1 MLQYKLV
8 EKNSTPGVK
17 NSTQK
22 KFYASPKTNRAL
34 GVRAFAK
41 LATADA
47 SISVGDMENALD
59 LFGRTALQQ
68 LLQGHS
74 VEIPD
79 IGSLRITFRSEGVTQ
94 PEDFRA
100 QTMISNPRIIFTPK
114 PEIRDAIRTGIGY
127 ELAGVRAGGHD
138 YTSIAEYRS
147 LSGTGTA
154 SPNPSQG
161 GENGGN
167 SGTGGGGS
175 GDNGGD
181 GGGNGDMD

>member
-17 NSTQK
+17 NSTAK
-22 KFYASPKTNRAL
+22 KFYASPKTNRPL

-79 IGSLRITFRSEGVTQ
+79 IGTLRLSFRSEGVAQ

-114 PEIRDAIRTGIGY
+114 PEIRASIRTGLSY

-147 LSGTGTA
+147 LSGTAPT
-154 SPNPSQG
+154 P
-161 GENGGN
+161 
-167 SGTGGGGS
+167 GTGGTTPNPGTGGT
-175 GDNGGD
+175 GDNPGGGDD
-181 GGGNGDMD
+181 GGGDAD

>member
-17 NSTQK
+17 NSTAK
-22 KFYASPKTNRAL
+22 KFYASPKTNRPL

-79 IGSLRITFRSEGVTQ
+79 IGTLRLSFRSEGVAQ

-147 LSGTGTA
+147 LSGTAPT
-154 SPNPSQG
+154 P
-161 GENGGN
+161 
-167 SGTGGGGS
+167 GTGGTTPNPGTGGT
-175 GDNGGD
+175 GDNPGGGDD
-181 GGGNGDMD
+181 GGGDAD

>member
-17 NSTQK
+17 NSTAK
-22 KFYASPKTNRAL
+22 KFYASPKTNRPL

-79 IGSLRITFRSEGVTQ
+79 IGTLRLSFRSEGVAQ

-114 PEIRDAIRTGIGY
+114 PEIRASIRTGIGY

-147 LSGTGTA
+147 LSGTAPT
-154 SPNPSQG
+154 P
-161 GENGGN
+161 
-167 SGTGGGGS
+167 GTGGTTPDPGTGGT
-175 GDNGGD
+175 GDNPGGGDD
-181 GGGNGDMD
+181 GGGDAD

>member
-17 NSTQK
+17 NSTAK
-22 KFYASPKTNRAL
+22 KFYASPKTNRPL

-79 IGSLRITFRSEGVTQ
+79 IGTLRLSFRSEGVAQ

-100 QTMISNPRIIFTPK
+100 QSMISNPRIIFTPK

-147 LSGTGTA
+147 QTGTA

-161 GENGGN
+161 GGNGGN
-167 SGTGGGGS
+167 SGTGGT

-181 GGGNGDMD
+181 GGDDGGGDAD

>member
-17 NSTQK
+17 NSTAK
-22 KFYASPKTNRAL
+22 KFYASPKTNRPL

-79 IGSLRITFRSEGVTQ
+79 IGTLRLSFRSEGVAQ

-114 PEIRDAIRTGIGY
+114 PEIRASIRTGIGY

-147 LSGTGTA
+147 QTGTA
-154 SPNPSQG
+154 PTP
-161 GENGGN
+161 
-167 SGTGGGGS
+167 GTGGTTPDPGTGGT
-175 GDNGGD
+175 GDNPGGGDD
-181 GGGNGDMD
+181 GGGDAD

>member
-8 EKNSTPGVK
+8 ERSSTPGVK
-17 NSTQK
+17 NSTAK

-47 SISVGDMENALD
+47 SLSVGDMENALD

-79 IGSLRITFRSEGVTQ
+79 IGTLRLTFRSEGVDQ

-100 QTMISNPRIIFTPK
+100 QTMISKPRILFTPK

-127 ELAGVRAGGHD
+127 EQAGVRAGGHD
-138 YTSIAEYRS
+138 YTSIAEYRRQTGGAPA
-147 LSGTGTA
+147 SGGGTT
-154 SPNPSQG
+154 PVTPDP
-161 GENGGN
+161 
-167 SGTGGGGS
+167 GTGGN
-175 GDNGGD
+175 DNP
-181 GGGNGDMD
+181 GGGGFDPNDDEN

>member
-17 NSTQK
+17 NSTAK
-22 KFYASPKTNRAL
+22 KFYASPKTNRPL

-79 IGSLRITFRSEGVTQ
+79 IGTLRLSFRSEGVAQ

-100 QTMISNPRIIFTPK
+100 QSMISNPRIIFTPK

-147 LSGTGTA
+147 LSGTAPT
-154 SPNPSQG
+154 P
-161 GENGGN
+161 
-167 SGTGGGGS
+167 GTGGTTPNPGTGGS
-175 GDNGGD
+175 GDNGGGDD
-181 GGGNGDMD
+181 GGGDAD

>member
-17 NSTQK
+17 NSTAK
-22 KFYASPKTNRAL
+22 KFYASPKTNRPL

-79 IGSLRITFRSEGVTQ
+79 IGTLRLSFRSEGVAQ

-100 QTMISNPRIIFTPK
+100 QSMISNPRIIFTPK

-147 LSGTGTA
+147 LSGTAPT
-154 SPNPSQG
+154 P
-161 GENGGN
+161 
-167 SGTGGGGS
+167 GTGGTTPDPGTGGT
-175 GDNGGD
+175 GDNPGGGDD
-181 GGGNGDMD
+181 GGGDAD